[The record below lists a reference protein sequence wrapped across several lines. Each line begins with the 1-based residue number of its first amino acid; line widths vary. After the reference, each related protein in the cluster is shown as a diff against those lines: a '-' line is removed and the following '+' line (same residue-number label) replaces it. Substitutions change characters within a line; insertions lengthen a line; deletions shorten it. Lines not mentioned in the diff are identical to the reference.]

1 MAQIQLTHF
10 TKQPNDVNSRI
21 YTLTHLTCFLVFFS
35 TKSVLLGLYFFFWI
49 IFLRK
54 ITCITNRWMD
64 PHVRLSFFPLPL
76 SHSPRFL
83 SRSSSAQPPSKATW
97 ERRWSATR
105 QWMARRGW
113 GRLNSLSRVSWKL
126 AWRGKR
132 LLNVGGQP
140 WRQRALLGLPWHLSP
155 VSSRTLP
162 LIQLRAHASEP
173 LGGTPPLRAVGL
185 LLHAAALPSPAHAS
199 MHGSSDLTLF
209 IPSPTSAPHASNR
222 APDLAPWPRSGSRST
237 PLLSLYRPIPPS
249 VPGCGNRATAPSIP
263 ALRISENLVLGQL
276 RRQIDLGQAGG
287 HGFVKVG
294 GYGYAESRTFWLVR
308 ASIFFSFS

>member
-21 YTLTHLTCFLVFFS
+21 YTLTHLTCFLVFFIQPNLYCWDFIS
-35 TKSVLLGLYFFFWI
+35 FSELFSYEKLLASLTDGW
-49 IFLRK
+49 
-54 ITCITNRWMD
+54 THMSD
-64 PHVRLSFFPLPL
+64 FPLPL

-83 SRSSSAQPPSKATW
+83 SRSSSAQAPSKATW

-105 QWMARRGW
+105 LWMARRGW

-132 LLNVGGQP
+132 LLNVGRQP

-199 MHGSSDLTLF
+199 VHGSSDLTLF

-222 APDLAPWPRSGSRST
+222 APDLAPWPRST

-276 RRQIDLGQAGG
+276 RRQTDLGQAGG

-294 GYGYAESRTFWLVR
+294 G
-308 ASIFFSFS
+308 